1 MWKKKLCLGLSET
14 FSLPFDEQI
23 KALAQIGFDAF
34 FIDLGEREQRT
45 LSIPSTVKFAKEL
58 GLECQS
64 VHAPFGGAGD
74 MWDDD
79 EEEAQKAIK
88 DLTDCIHECQKAEI
102 PIMIA
107 HAYLGFEPHTPNQKG
122 IDRYGETVKEA
133 EKCGVKIAFENTE
146 NEAHL
151 FALLDAFKGNSAV
164 GFCWDSGHEMCYN
177 HSQDLLAMYGD
188 MLIATHIN
196 DNLGISSFDG
206 VTTWKDDLHLLPFD
220 GIADWNKNADRLK
233 KCGYDGI
240 LTFELTTKS
249 KPNRREND
257 KYAAMNPYDYLTE
270 AYKRACRF
278 GAKILLNTAT

>member
-45 LSIPSTVKFAKEL
+45 LSIPSAVKFAKEL

-102 PIMIA
+102 SIMIA

-122 IDRYGETVKEA
+122 IDRYGEAVKEA

-196 DNLGISSFDG
+196 DNQLF
-206 VTTWKDDLHLLPFD
+206 
-220 GIADWNKNADRLK
+220 
-233 KCGYDGI
+233 
-240 LTFELTTKS
+240 
-249 KPNRREND
+249 
-257 KYAAMNPYDYLTE
+257 
-270 AYKRACRF
+270 
-278 GAKILLNTAT
+278 

>member
-64 VHAPFGGAGD
+64 VHAPFSGAGD

-102 PIMIA
+102 SIMIA

-122 IDRYGETVKEA
+122 IDRYGEAVKEA

-188 MLIATHIN
+188 MLISTHIN

-278 GAKILLNTAT
+278 GAKFY